1 MNHVHLFVCLT
12 VCPFYFPVWSVTFYH
27 FISSHYISSH
37 AVLEICIMKSKGVK
51 NVFNIS
57 HKPQIFFSIHIN
69 LFAKLQ
75 GIVPYALLHYE
86 QKIQLNDGLITTSN
100 SLYLCIK
107 RDSHCS
113 KYQNLVHTII
123 LFI

>member
-1 MNHVHLFVCLT
+1 
-12 VCPFYFPVWSVTFYH
+12 
-27 FISSHYISSH
+27 
-37 AVLEICIMKSKGVK
+37 MKSKGVK

-86 QKIQLNDGLITTSN
+86 QKIQLNNGLITTTQHPTVYIYVSRGIHIVQN
-100 SLYLCIK
+100 IK
-107 RDSHCS
+107 
-113 KYQNLVHTII
+113 I
-123 LFI
+123 